1 MIDIDAAACKKAGIS
16 PSDILTTMQGYYGG
30 LYASNF
36 NRFGK
41 MYRVMIQSDPL
52 SRKNLES
59 LKNIKVRN
67 SAGEMAPIAHF
78 ISVEKVYGPDIISR
92 FNLYTSMKVM
102 VAPASGYTSGQALTA
117 LAEVAQENLP
127 TGYTYELGGMAREE
141 AQSSGS
147 ATGLIFVL
155 CFVFVYLLLSAQY
168 ESYILPLAVLLPIA
182 LTPFTNRKLP
192 NRPNGMDNNTA
203 NGRM

>member
-1 MIDIDAAACKKAGIS
+1 MVNDYTAALEARPEINSAKTSFNPNFPQYMIDIDAAACKKAGIS

-67 SAGEMAPIAHF
+67 SAGEMAPIAQF

-117 LAEVAQENLP
+117 LA
-127 TGYTYELGGMAREE
+127 R
-141 AQSSGS
+141 SCS
-147 ATGLIFVL
+147 
-155 CFVFVYLLLSAQY
+155 
-168 ESYILPLAVLLPIA
+168 
-182 LTPFTNRKLP
+182 RKP
-192 NRPNGMDNNTA
+192 AYRFI
-203 NGRM
+203 RMN

>member
-67 SAGEMAPIAHF
+67 SAGFPESGPVPYSQG
-78 ISVEKVYGPDIISR
+78 SVLQPLDRKDTEKSLGSPQIPLYGGDTACR
-92 FNLYTSMKVM
+92 
-102 VAPASGYTSGQALTA
+102 SGTGCPFPVQYKDRRDFPHLRRHSALHS
-117 LAEVAQENLP
+117 AERNPPSSQWNYA
-127 TGYTYELGGMAREE
+127 GGFQRNPL
-141 AQSSGS
+141 SSG
-147 ATGLIFVL
+147 TVL
-155 CFVFVYLLLSAQY
+155 
-168 ESYILPLAVLLPIA
+168 
-182 LTPFTNRKLP
+182 
-192 NRPNGMDNNTA
+192 RPYHQS
-203 NGRM
+203 